1 MRAFAR
7 LKPLCGCPSKGCP
20 AVSRASRRPSKNL
33 TRTCIVLRPSGA
45 TPVPGTSPETGPSGA
60 ANIAR
65 SINPTAFF
73 HQLVP
78 DLGTLWAET
87 EVSAP
92 VAGIPRLHLAGHID
106 NVLSI
111 GARKP
116 LAEAVGVAPT
126 SLDRVARLT
135 RKGVIEGIHARINPE
150 GSDGRF
156 WPS

>member
-1 MRAFAR
+1 MA
-7 LKPLCGCPSKGCP
+7 
-20 AVSRASRRPSKNL
+20 
-33 TRTCIVLRPSGA
+33 PSGQQA
-45 TPVPGTSPETGPSGA
+45 SPSV
-60 ANIAR
+60 
-65 SINPTAFF
+65 NPTAFS

-116 LAEAVGVAPT
+116 LVSSAVD
-126 SLDRVARLT
+126 SL
-135 RKGVIEGIHARINPE
+135 
-150 GSDGRF
+150 
-156 WPS
+156 